1 MTGKILAG
9 GQKGVFLVRCVGD
22 VRLGIST
29 GMDSYFEDLLA
40 SGKCTSIIIDL
51 SETESIDSTS
61 LGSLAKLSITTRR
74 LLGRAPTLVSTN
86 PDITR
91 VLKTMGFH
99 EVFQLL
105 EHPVKDLDELDLV
118 DRTQSK
124 AGNEDQLR
132 RYVIDVHKALMSLNG
147 KNRESFKDL
156 IETLEEGG

>member
-22 VRLGIST
+22 VRLGMST

-40 SGKCTSIIIDL
+40 SGKCSSIIIDL

-74 LLGRAPTLVSTN
+74 LLGRSPTLVSTN

-91 VLKTMGFH
+91 VLKTMGFN
-99 EVFQLL
+99 EVFQLV
-105 EHPVKDLDELDLV
+105 EHPVKDLDEVDLV

-124 AGNEDQLR
+124 TGNEDELR

-147 KNRESFKDL
+147 KNQESFKDL
-156 IETLEEGG
+156 LETLEEDE

>member
-22 VRLGIST
+22 VRLGMST

-40 SGKCTSIIIDL
+40 SGKCSSIIIDL

-74 LLGRAPTLVSTN
+74 LLGRSPTLVSTN

-99 EVFQLL
+99 EVFQLV
-105 EHPVKDLDELDLV
+105 EHPVKDLDEVDLV
-118 DRTQSK
+118 DRTQSNT
-124 AGNEDQLR
+124 GNEDELR

-147 KNRESFKDL
+147 KNSGELQGSLGDP
-156 IETLEEGG
+156 

>member
-9 GQKGVFLVRCVGD
+9 GQKGVFLVRCGGD
-22 VRLGIST
+22 VRLGMST

-40 SGKCTSIIIDL
+40 SGKCSSIIIDL
-51 SETESIDSTS
+51 SETESIDSTA

-74 LLGRAPTLVSTN
+74 LLGRSPTLVSTN

-99 EVFQLL
+99 EVFQLV
-105 EHPVKDLDELDLV
+105 EHPVKDLDEVDLV
-118 DRTQSK
+118 DRTQSNT
-124 AGNEDQLR
+124 GNEDELR

-147 KNRESFKDL
+147 KNQESFKDL
-156 IETLEEGG
+156 LETLEEDE

>member
-22 VRLGIST
+22 VRLGMST

-40 SGKCTSIIIDL
+40 SGECTSIIVDL

-74 LLGRAPTLVSTN
+74 LLGRLPTLVSTN

-91 VLKTMGFH
+91 VLKTMGFN
-99 EVFQLL
+99 EVFQLVEQPL
-105 EHPVKDLDELDLV
+105 EDLDELDLV

-124 AGNEDQLR
+124 TSNEDELR

-147 KNRESFKDL
+147 KNRECFKDL
-156 IETLEEGG
+156 METLERGE